1 MNPRTAVPPP
11 SLITLIKGSE
21 DALVDRATRRIV
33 AAVRAA
39 VPQVEESEF
48 SAESYEI
55 GDLATYASG
64 SLFAD
69 EKLLL
74 ISDLDKM
81 SDGFARDFEGYLKNP
96 DPQVWIVARHRGGNR
111 GQRILKALSAIGAP
125 TIDAAPVKRDDQKVD
140 LVIQEIRDH
149 DGVISR
155 EAAQNLV
162 SALGGDL
169 SELLSSARQ
178 LVDDSGGDVTA
189 EIVDTFHRGRVETKP
204 YEVAQAVADRDTT
217 KALLLVR
224 QAFATRVPA
233 VVIVAALASKFRLL
247 AKVKTPGITAAELKV
262 PSWQVDRARRE
273 ARAWSEESLGRAILA
288 IADADA
294 EVKGES
300 RTPEGAIEL
309 CIIEIARIQ

>member
-1 MNPRTAVPPP
+1 MRPANTTVPPP
-11 SLITLIKGSE
+11 PITLIKGSE
-21 DALVDRATRRIV
+21 DALVDRATRRSV
-33 AAVRAA
+33 AAVRGASPA
-39 VPQVEESEF
+39 VEVTEF
-48 SAESYEI
+48 SAENYEP
-55 GDLATYASG
+55 GDLATHASG

-69 EKLLL
+69 ETLLL

-81 SDGFARDFEGYLKNP
+81 SDAFVNDFERYLKNP
-96 DPQVWIVARHRGGNR
+96 DPKVWIVAKHRGGNR
-111 GQRILKALSAIGAP
+111 GQRVLKALSAAGVP
-125 TIDAAPVKRDDQKVD
+125 TIDAAPVKRDDQKVN
-140 LVIQEIRDH
+140 LVVEEVRDH
-149 DGVISR
+149 DGAISR

-162 SALGGDL
+162 SALGGNL
-169 SELLSSARQ
+169 SELLASARQ

-189 EIVDTFHRGRVETKP
+189 EVVETFHRGRVETKP

-217 KALLLVR
+217 RALLLAR

-247 AKVKTPGITAAELKV
+247 AKVKGAGITAAELKV

-300 RTPEGAIEL
+300 RTPEGAVEL
-309 CIIEIARIQ
+309 CLIEIARLA